1 MSNLKKP
8 YTTPRLTVHGDVEK
22 ITLQGSEANADVING
37 AGGSAYAPGAGGGPV
52 PPTS

>member
-22 ITLQGSEANADVING
+22 ITLQGSEANADVIGG
-37 AGGSAYAPGAGGGPV
+37 AGGSAFPPGAGEGPV